1 MVEPISPL
9 SLHHIAL
16 ATSDPEAGIQFYET
30 VVGLKRISR
39 SEFSFGG
46 AWLYYSQGNLQ
57 IHLIEHASAR
67 GQRGA
72 IDTLAPHIAMEV
84 DDLDV
89 VELRLKEHAISYKR
103 QINAAGFQ
111 QIFFQDPDGNTI
123 EIGVYLPQRDGTDD

>member
-1 MVEPISPL
+1 
-9 SLHHIAL
+9 
-16 ATSDPEAGIQFYET
+16 
-30 VVGLKRISR
+30 
-39 SEFSFGG
+39 
-46 AWLYYSQGNLQ
+46 
-57 IHLIEHASAR
+57 
-67 GQRGA
+67 
-72 IDTLAPHIAMEV
+72 MEV

>member
-16 ATSDPEAGIQFYET
+16 ATRDPEAGIQFYET
-30 VVGLKRISR
+30 VVGVKRISR
-39 SEFSFGG
+39 PEFSFGG

-89 VELRLKEHAISYKR
+89 VELRLKEHVISYKR

-123 EIGVYLPQRDGTDD
+123 EIGVYLPQRDGMDD